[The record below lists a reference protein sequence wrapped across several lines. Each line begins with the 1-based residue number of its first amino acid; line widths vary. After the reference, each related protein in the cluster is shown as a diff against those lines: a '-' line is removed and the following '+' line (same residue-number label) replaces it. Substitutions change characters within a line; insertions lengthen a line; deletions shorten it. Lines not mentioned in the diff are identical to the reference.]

1 MSGLCALT
9 YTSEAK
15 LPLLRSQIDHILL
28 RSRERNSIEGVTG
41 VLLYTDG
48 RFMQYLE
55 GPKSGLEKVWGVIKA
70 DPLHHRIV
78 EDKMERIWVREFEQW
93 SMAFRAGGTYGMSH
107 PMHLDALLSGRSNE
121 NTGSSSASIQRLL
134 EFWNQHKGARAF

>member
-1 MSGLCALT
+1 MSGLHALT

-15 LPLLRSQIDHILL
+15 VPLLRSQIDHILL
-28 RSRERNSIEGVTG
+28 RSRERNSIEDITG
-41 VLLYTDG
+41 VLLSTDG

-55 GPKSGLEKVWGVIKA
+55 GPKSGLEKVWSIIKA

-78 EDKMERIWVREFEQW
+78 EEELERIWVREFEQW